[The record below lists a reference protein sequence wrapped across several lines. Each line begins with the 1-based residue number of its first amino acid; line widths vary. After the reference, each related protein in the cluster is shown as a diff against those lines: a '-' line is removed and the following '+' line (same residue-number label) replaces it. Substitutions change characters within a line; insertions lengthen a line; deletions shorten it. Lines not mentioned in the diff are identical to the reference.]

1 MNAWEKGGASSPP
14 SETAPTSPQ
23 ELEEM
28 SSEQFSELLNPI
40 LIDAQQ
46 LAIRTLGPS
55 RAQHAEDVVQTS
67 IVKAF
72 AHRASF
78 IQGSNFKNWFLRII
92 QNTALSH
99 HRRLNTHSHQ
109 SIERAT
115 EDKIPLPIR
124 EDNPSLTVEELLGE
138 LQEGARVREAIQDI
152 NPEGLKTFLLVY
164 VDGLTYDE
172 AATRLGVQIGTVMSR
187 LSRTRQAILKA
198 LETNA
203 PDVVEYH
210 NSRRERTALKDPR
223 FGKFKT

>member
-1 MNAWEKGGASSPP
+1 MNAWEKSGTSSPL
-14 SETAPTSPQ
+14 SETAPTAPQ
-23 ELEEM
+23 ELAEM
-28 SSEQFSELLNPI
+28 SSEQFSELLSPI

-72 AHRASF
+72 THRASF
-78 IQGSNFKNWFLRII
+78 IQGSNFKNWFLRIV
-92 QNTALSH
+92 QNTALTH
-99 HRRLNTHSHQ
+99 HRQLNIRAHD
-109 SIERAT
+109 SIEQAVD
-115 EDKIPLPIR
+115 DKIPLHIR
-124 EDNPSLTVEELLGE
+124 EDNASLTVEELLGE
-138 LQEGARVREAIQDI
+138 LQEGQRVREAIKEI

-187 LSRTRQAILKA
+187 LNRTRQAILRA
-198 LETNA
+198 LEANA

-210 NSRRERTALKDPR
+210 ASLRKRTALEDTAR
-223 FGKFKT
+223 GKFKT